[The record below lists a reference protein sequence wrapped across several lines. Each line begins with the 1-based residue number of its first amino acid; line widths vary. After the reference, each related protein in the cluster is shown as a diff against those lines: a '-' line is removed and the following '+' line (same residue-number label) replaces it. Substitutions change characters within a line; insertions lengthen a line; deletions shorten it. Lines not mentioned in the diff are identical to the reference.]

1 MTAVINLLILC
12 VTGSGV
18 EGLPKLEKV
27 WRTDIGGQSHQLHFT
42 AKGELLLNITTHVMD
57 GKTFVK
63 KYDAVKSLC
72 PEGKLDSVMKFPD
85 FCRSFVLVPDGRRC
99 VILSGYQGK
108 DIEIW
113 DVRTGKRLHAT
124 RNEVFKNSFS
134 HLAVDPAGKHLL
146 VRHQGGVEQRDL
158 NHLDSITKLPE
169 PVDAT
174 VYLQELYFS
183 KPGKPRALYI
193 RNYNYKDEPGELLI
207 WDFESQQFIRQIKI
221 SDSPRFSGM
230 TRDHEYL
237 IHSDKSGTISLWKAD
252 CTAHNPDFV
261 LQGHTKPFHYVAL
274 DLNKKLIITTSQDRS
289 LMTWC
294 TDTQKPLTLNT
305 FPRIDSYMAIAFAP
319 DGKHLF
325 AHANVVKERPVNRE
339 GFVTMFKLPVR

>member
-1 MTAVINLLILC
+1 MITFICLLINC
-12 VTGSGV
+12 ITMNGV
-18 EGLPKLEKV
+18 EILPKLEKV

-72 PEGKLDSVMKFPD
+72 AEGKLDGVMKFPD
-85 FCRSFVLVPDGRRC
+85 FCRSFVLCPDGQRC
-99 VILSGYQGK
+99 VILNGYQGK
-108 DIEIW
+108 DIEVW
-113 DVRTGKRLHAT
+113 DVRAGKRLDAT
-124 RNEVFKNSFS
+124 KNDILKNSFS
-134 HLAVDPAGKHLL
+134 HLAIDSAGKHLL
-146 VRHQGGVEQRDL
+146 VRHQGGVEQRDT
-158 NHLDSITKLPE
+158 NHLDRITKLLE

-183 KPGKPRALYI
+183 KSGNPRALYI
-193 RNYNYKDEPGELLI
+193 RNFNFKDEPGELLI
-207 WDFESQQFIRQIKI
+207 WDFESQQFIRSVKI

-252 CTAHNPDFV
+252 CTEHKPDFV
-261 LQGHTKPFHYVAL
+261 LKGHTKPFHYVAI
-274 DLNKKLIITTSQDRS
+274 DLNKKLIVTTSQDKS

-294 TDTQKPLTLNT
+294 TETQKPLTLNT
-305 FPRIDSYMAIAFAP
+305 FPRIDNYMAIAFAP
-319 DGKHLF
+319 DGKHLY
-325 AHANVVKERPVNRE
+325 AHANVVKEGLVNRE